1 MSPIHRESDGTRKA
15 APTWASLVERLI
27 HEAQERGEFDDL
39 PLHGKPLPDWDDERA
54 GEMRLAYHVLR
65 NAGVAPPWIEADK
78 EVRRL
83 LEERDR
89 VLDRARSVDRDRR
102 PFYRREL
109 ERVVGELER
118 AVDRLNGLAPTT
130 GQQRRRPNLEAE
142 LRTFDEMPVDKDRS
156 QPDTG

>member
-1 MSPIHRESDGTRKA
+1 MSPIHREGNGTPKA

-27 HEAQERGEFDDL
+27 QEAQERGEFDAL

-83 LEERDR
+83 LAERDR
-89 VLDRARSVDRDRR
+89 IFDRATAVEPGRR
-102 PFYRREL
+102 AAYRGQLVRL
-109 ERVVGELER
+109 VADLDA
-118 AVDRLNGLAPTT
+118 AVERLNALAPTFE
-130 GQQRRRPNLEAE
+130 QQRRRPNLDEE
-142 LRTFDEMPVDKDRS
+142 VRTLESLPRRDRDERGG
-156 QPDTG
+156 T